1 MNLSVCPRSMV
12 TVSALCVHYERAN
25 PAFLPGVVPTKLRRP
40 SAHKPGS
47 VNMWWTDGQM
57 FSNSP
62 KSKPGSPPCVWG
74 LPQRHVDAVG
84 WAVSPRVG
92 FHLLQLGFPALTAPL
107 PNTVLRC
114 FGDRG
119 DQKWVS
125 RQPSLGGA
133 PSTPRCVTGVVRP
146 PRCWPDQLL
155 RAVSGRSSHP
165 RLLFC

>member
-92 FHLLQLGFPALTAPL
+92 FHLLQLGFPALTAPRQ
-107 PNTVLRC
+107 TQC
-114 FGDRG
+114 FGASVTEETRSG
-119 DQKWVS
+119 SPGSPAWEERRPHHVVS
-125 RQPSLGGA
+125 LESCGHH
-133 PSTPRCVTGVVRP
+133 
-146 PRCWPDQLL
+146 
-155 RAVSGRSSHP
+155 AVGQTS
-165 RLLFC
+165 F